1 MLEADGVTVR
11 VPEGSTVPTPLLIV
25 TLVALEEFHDN
36 VVDCPV
42 SIAEGEAL
50 KEIVGV
56 GGGGGGGGGGASVF
70 GAGAG
75 VTFFAQPVPEIT
87 KTSATV
93 ARISN
98 V

>member
-1 MLEADGVTVR
+1 MVR
-11 VPEGSTVPTPLLIV
+11 LPEGSTVPTPLSIV
-25 TLVALEEFHDN
+25 TLVALDEFHDR
-36 VVDCPV
+36 VVDCPA

-50 KEIVGV
+50 REIVGD
-56 GGGGGGGGGGASVF
+56 GGGGGGGGGSVF
-70 GAGAG
+70 AAAGAG

-93 ARISN
+93 AKISN